1 MKLHKALKLRK
12 KIEGEI
18 ASIKRNI
25 QTKNCFIEGSVDT
38 VKYSV
43 DKMYAELLTKIQDLT
58 GLKYAI
64 NEANREIQS
73 KIYQMS
79 EYKGLITFWQSVNV
93 TEGVQ
98 PTYSNQA
105 PQVLAV
111 QYDELQRNNIIKGFQ
126 EHVDALQE
134 SLDTF
139 NYTTEIP
146 WDAYVPEL
154 DKEIPTVVV
163 DNDKLGK
170 FAQRVRTAKD
180 DELTQEQTE
189 QMSSK

>member
-12 KIEGEI
+12 KLEGEI

-25 QTKNCFIEGSVDT
+25 QMKNCFIEGSVD
-38 VKYSV
+38 VEKYNV
-43 DKMYAELLTKIQDLT
+43 NKMYGELLTKIQDLT
-58 GLKYAI
+58 ALKYAI

-93 TEGVQ
+93 AEGVQ
-98 PTYSNQA
+98 PTYNNQV

-111 QYDELQRNNIIKGFQ
+111 QIDELQRNNIIKGFQ
-126 EHVDALQE
+126 EHVDVLQE

-139 NYTTEIP
+139 NYNTEIP
-146 WDAYVPEL
+146 WDDYVPEL
-154 DKEIPTVVV
+154 DKEVPTVVV
-163 DNDKLGK
+163 DKDMLGK
-170 FAQRVRTAKD
+170 FAERVRTPQD
-180 DELTQEQTE
+180 DENHVHDP
-189 QMSSK
+189 SAK